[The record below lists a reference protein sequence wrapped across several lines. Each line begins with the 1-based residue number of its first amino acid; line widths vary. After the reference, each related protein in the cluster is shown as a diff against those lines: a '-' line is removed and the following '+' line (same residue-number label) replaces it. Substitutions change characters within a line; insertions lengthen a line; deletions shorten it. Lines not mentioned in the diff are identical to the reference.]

1 MGKFKKGESGN
12 PAGKPVGAISK
23 KTREWEA
30 LGEAITSMHSERYNQ
45 LLQDLWNSD
54 DIDDQLK
61 AAELY
66 HKTLEYFKPKL
77 NRTTLAGD
85 LDEPLIMFK
94 GDGTI

>member
-12 PAGKPVGAISK
+12 PNGRPEGSK
-23 KTREWEA
+23 NQRTKEWEV

-45 LLQDLWNSD
+45 LLQDLWNSG

-77 NRTTLAGD
+77 NRTTLTGD
-85 LDEPLIMFK
+85 SDQPLIVVK
-94 GDGTI
+94 GADKI